1 MPVTTPGKRSSSRR
15 AGILEATLRV
25 IAGRGVDG
33 VTHRAVALEAGV
45 PAAATTYYFDSK
57 EALVEEALELVI
69 DRSTALVRRHAEGA
83 PPAGPAELVDRLVD
97 LVELQVADR
106 EAPLAAQYELM
117 LEAGRRQR
125 LRPLAERWETTYRA
139 ALTALVAGAGLP
151 RPQLSA
157 EILADAMEGAL
168 LGQLAL
174 PRDDFIDGHLRPQLD
189 RLVDALA

>member
-1 MPVTTPGKRSSSRR
+1 DLMPVTTPGKRSSSRR

-45 PAAATTYYFDSK
+45 PAASTTYYFDSK

-83 PPAGPAELVDRLVD
+83 P
-97 LVELQVADR
+97 
-106 EAPLAAQYELM
+106 
-117 LEAGRRQR
+117 
-125 LRPLAERWETTYRA
+125 LAERWETSYMA

-174 PRDDFIDGHLRPQLD
+174 PRD
-189 RLVDALA
+189 

>member
-45 PAAATTYYFDSK
+45 PAASTTYYFDSK

-97 LVELQVADR
+97 LVALQVADR

-125 LRPLAERWETTYRA
+125 LRPLAERWETTYMA

>member
-1 MPVTTPGKRSSSRR
+1 MPVTPPGKRSSSRR

-125 LRPLAERWETTYRA
+125 LRPLAERWETTYMA

>member
-117 LEAGRRQR
+117 LEAGRRER
-125 LRPLAERWETTYRA
+125 LRPLAERWETIYMA

>member
-1 MPVTTPGKRSSSRR
+1 M
-15 AGILEATLRV
+15 
-25 IAGRGVDG
+25 
-33 VTHRAVALEAGV
+33 
-45 PAAATTYYFDSK
+45 
-57 EALVEEALELVI
+57 
-69 DRSTALVRRHAEGA
+69 
-83 PPAGPAELVDRLVD
+83 
-97 LVELQVADR
+97 
-106 EAPLAAQYELM
+106 
-117 LEAGRRQR
+117 
-125 LRPLAERWETTYRA
+125 A